1 MGRSRYKIFTDI
13 YPHFLTCTT
22 VKWLPLFSTP
32 GVAEILVD
40 SLRFLQNENRLQL
53 YAYVILENHLH
64 LIATSEH
71 LAKEI
76 GDFKSYTARKI
87 IDYFI
92 GKNAKH
98 ILALLS
104 HFKLKHK
111 NDRQYQVWQEG
122 SHPEAIQNREMMRQK
137 IDYIH
142 HNPVKRG
149 FVDEDVHWRYSS
161 ARNYSGMEGVLEVVK
176 EW

>member
-32 GVAEILVD
+32 AVAEILVD
-40 SLRFLQNENRLQL
+40 SLRYLQNENRLQL
-53 YAYVILENHLH
+53 YAYIILENHLH
-64 LIATSEH
+64 LIASSEH

-92 GKNAKH
+92 EKNAKH
-98 ILALLS
+98 ILGLLA

-111 NDRQYQVWQEG
+111 GDRPYQVWQEG
-122 SHPEAIQNREMMRQK
+122 SHPEAIQNQEMMRQK
-137 IDYIH
+137 IEYIH

-149 FVDEDVHWRYSS
+149 FVDEAVHWRYSS
-161 ARNYSGMEGVLEVVK
+161 ARNYFGMEGVLEVVE